1 MQVSSKSNA
10 NAIQKDMARM
20 KYLVIVTDPA
30 TGEKSAF
37 YTDWFQ
43 AENHFNPEV
52 GMVVIDQ
59 TQHLVTFDGETWQ
72 DIEDDHL

>member
-1 MQVSSKSNA
+1 MQVLSKSNA

-20 KYLVIVTDPA
+20 KYLVIITDPV

-43 AENHFNPEV
+43 A
-52 GMVVIDQ
+52 
-59 TQHLVTFDGETWQ
+59 
-72 DIEDDHL
+72 

>member
-1 MQVSSKSNA
+1 
-10 NAIQKDMARM
+10 MAQM
-20 KYLVIVTDPA
+20 KYLVIATDPT

-43 AENHFNPEV
+43 SENHFNPDCN
-52 GMVVIDQ
+52 MVVIDQ

-72 DIEDDHL
+72 DIEQDHL

>member
-1 MQVSSKSNA
+1 MQVLSKSNA

-20 KYLVIVTDPA
+20 KYLVIIIDPA

>member
-1 MQVSSKSNA
+1 MQVLIKSNA
-10 NAIQKDMARM
+10 NAHQKDMARM
-20 KYLVIVTDPA
+20 KYLVIATNPI
-30 TGEKSAF
+30 TGEQEAF

>member
-1 MQVSSKSNA
+1 
-10 NAIQKDMARM
+10 MARM
-20 KYLVIVTDPA
+20 KYLVIATNPI
-30 TGEKSAF
+30 TGEQEAF

-43 AENHFNPEV
+43 ADNHFNPEV

-72 DIEDDHL
+72 DIEQDQL

>member
-1 MQVSSKSNA
+1 MQVLSKSNA
-10 NAIQKDMARM
+10 NAIQKNMARM
-20 KYLVIVTDPA
+20 KYLIIVTDPVM
-30 TGEKSAF
+30 GEKSAF

-52 GMVVIDQ
+52 GMVAIDL

-72 DIEDDHL
+72 GIEDDHL

>member
-1 MQVSSKSNA
+1 MQVLIKSNA
-10 NAIQKDMARM
+10 NAHQKDMARM
-20 KYLVIVTDPA
+20 KYLVIATNPI
-30 TGEKSAF
+30 TGEQEAF

-43 AENHFNPEV
+43 ADNHFNPEV

-72 DIEDDHL
+72 DIEQDQL

>member
-1 MQVSSKSNA
+1 MQVLSKSNA
-10 NAIQKDMARM
+10 NAIQKNMARM
-20 KYLVIVTDPA
+20 KYLIIATDPL
-30 TGEKSAF
+30 TGGKTAF

-43 AENHFNPEV
+43 AENHFNPEA
-52 GMVVIDQ
+52 GMVVIDL